1 METDD
6 ALVAN
11 NPIDI
16 SVTTTMIDR
25 SKIRGI
31 QLTFEGAEKYFP
43 NHTKLSPP
51 SPPSSSKNL
60 EEYFK
65 ELEEYYD
72 ELERELDRMREEIG
86 ANILILRSD
95 TDLNWTSFSGSIRN
109 IVYSSG
115 GSFDIGITLIKADG
129 EVIGYEMGDRNFAIK
144 NAIEI
149 SPPEVLVQLENT
161 NVMRGLS
168 YIGISIPLLTAGINC
183 LVEALKIRF
192 LNFHPLSHKSR

>member
-1 METDD
+1 MFINGVDLFAGAGGLTLGLKL
-6 ALVAN
+6 AGVQIVVAVENSPSAAATYEKN
-11 NPIDI
+11 NP
-16 SVTTTMIDR
+16 
-25 SKIRGI
+25 
-31 QLTFEGAEKYFP
+31 E
-43 NHTKLSPP
+43 
-51 SPPSSSKNL
+51 
-60 EEYFK
+60 
-65 ELEEYYD
+65 
-72 ELERELDRMREEIG
+72 
-86 ANILILRSD
+86 
-95 TDLNWTSFSGSIRN
+95 
-109 IVYSSG
+109 
-115 GSFDIGITLIKADG
+115 ITLIKADG